1 MLIAGLLIG
10 LIAGFAAGGR
20 LDNLIAIRLRWPLV
34 IFGALA
40 LRLGTEAALTRDVAI
55 VETLRVPL
63 LPPPTASLPWGC
75 GRTGRGRA

>member
-40 LRLGTEAALTRDVAI
+40 LRLGTEAAL
-55 VETLRVPL
+55 
-63 LPPPTASLPWGC
+63 SLSLIHI
-75 GRTGRGRA
+75 